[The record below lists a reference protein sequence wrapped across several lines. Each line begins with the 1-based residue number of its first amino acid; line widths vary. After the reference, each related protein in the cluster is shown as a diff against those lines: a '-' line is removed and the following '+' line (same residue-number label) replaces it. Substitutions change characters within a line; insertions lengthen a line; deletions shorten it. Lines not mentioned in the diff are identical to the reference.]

1 MPIFEKTIRH
11 GDVEYKVEFDFD
23 DEAIME
29 NSATFE
35 INASFRPIS
44 ANNDEDGWTEISI
57 KGEVNWEKREFVLSY
72 EGQVIGK
79 MPLDLLVPESDPLGT
94 TLDITQEDNI
104 LGPHFQ
110 ETAKAINGIAKDHV
124 SHAIEKGIHLLPTD
138 PFLGCIIKGAASTA
152 IGQIIRCWQ
161 KNREVRPYKALA
173 RRVGSCLRDHATG
186 MLLTFMWRTGRC
198 VLLAGLH

>member
-11 GDVEYKVEFDFD
+11 GKIEYKVEFDFD
-23 DEAIME
+23 EEAIME

-35 INASFRPIS
+35 INASFRQIP
-44 ANNDEDGWTEISI
+44 ANNDEDGWTKISI
-57 KGEVNWEKREFVLSY
+57 KGEVDWEERVFILSY
-72 EGQVIGK
+72 EGQQIGK
-79 MPLDLLVPESDPLGT
+79 MPLDLLLPESDPLGS
-94 TLDITQEDNI
+94 TLDIAQEDKV
-104 LGPHFQ
+104 LDPHFH
-110 ETAKAINGIAKDHV
+110 ETANAINGIANNHV
-124 SHAIEKGIHLLPTD
+124 SHAIERGIHFLPAD

-173 RRVGSCLRDHATG
+173 RRIGSCLRDHATG

-198 VLLAGLH
+198 VLFAGLH

>member
-11 GDVEYKVEFDFD
+11 GTIEYKVEFDFD

-29 NSATFE
+29 NSAKFE

-44 ANNDEDGWTEISI
+44 IDKEEHKWTEISI
-57 KGEVNWEKREFVLSY
+57 EGDVNWEERVFILSY
-72 EGQVIGK
+72 DGRQIGRI
-79 MPLDLLVPESDPLGT
+79 PLDLPVPESDPLGS
-94 TLDITQEDNI
+94 TLDIIQEDRV

-110 ETAKAINGIAKDHV
+110 ETANAINGIALA
-124 SHAIEKGIHLLPTD
+124 HAIETGIHFLPTD

-161 KNREVRPYKALA
+161 KHQNIRPYRALA
-173 RRVGSCLRDHATG
+173 GRIGSCLRDHATG

-198 VLLAGLH
+198 IMFAGLH